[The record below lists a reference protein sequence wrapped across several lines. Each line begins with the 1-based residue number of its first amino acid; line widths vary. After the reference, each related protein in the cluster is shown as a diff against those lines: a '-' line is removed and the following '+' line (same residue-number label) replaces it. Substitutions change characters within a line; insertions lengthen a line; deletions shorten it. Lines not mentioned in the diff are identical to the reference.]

1 MSPESVENLINQAK
15 NGDKVA
21 FSSLY
26 TELYTPLFRF
36 VKSRTRDHEKSLD
49 ICQETF
55 LKWYKSLDNY
65 EIKMKPLSYLMM
77 ISMRLIINDTQKKK
91 SLVLDEDSA
100 EFIADE
106 SLVSASDTFDFDLD
120 FNKVKELFEDLNEN
134 QKNVLTMRFI
144 ADADTESIAE
154 TMEISIE
161 NVRQIESRGL
171 KKLRELYFNKYGNLV
186 LNKES

>member
-1 MSPESVENLINQAK
+1 MSPESLEIFINKAK
-15 NGDKVA
+15 TGDKTA

-26 TELYTPLFRF
+26 TELYTPLFKF

-55 LKWYKSLDNY
+55 LKWYKSLDTY

-77 ISMRLIINDTQKKK
+77 ISMRLVINESQKKK
-91 SLVLDEDSA
+91 SFYLDDDMSDILEDKGA
-100 EFIADE
+100 
-106 SLVSASDTFDFDLD
+106 VSADTLFDFDLD
-120 FNKVKELFEDLNEN
+120 FTKVKDLFENLSEN
-134 QKNVLTMRFI
+134 QQNVLTMRYI

-154 TMEISIE
+154 TMQISVE
-161 NVRQIESRGL
+161 NVRQLESRGL
-171 KKLRELYFNKYGNLV
+171 KKIRDLYLNKYGNLV

>member
-1 MSPESVENLINQAK
+1 MSNESLEDLIKQAK
-15 NGDKVA
+15 EGDKVA

-36 VKSRTRDHEKSLD
+36 VKSRTGNHEKSLD

-55 LKWYKSLDNY
+55 FKWYKSLDTY

-77 ISMRLIINDTQKKK
+77 ISMRLIINETQKKK

-106 SLVSASDTFDFDLD
+106 SLASASDVFDFYLD
-120 FNKVKELFEDLNEN
+120 FTKVKNLFEDLSEN
-134 QKNVLTMRFI
+134 QKNVLTMRYI
-144 ADADTESIAE
+144 ADADTE
-154 TMEISIE
+154 TISESLQISVE
-161 NVRQIESRGL
+161 NVRQIEGRAIRKL
-171 KKLRELYFNKYGNLV
+171 KVLYIEKYGD
-186 LNKES
+186 KHIYKK